1 MELTREQIKAM
12 TLEEAK
18 RIIEENG
25 FDTSGELHR
34 GCKQLYNW
42 LYRKGLINSVYKGCR
57 YSPSGHCTKSS
68 QRKYDVT
75 KVLPYLC
82 RWAEEEGT
90 TIAEQAGRYGYYYLF
105 RDWCLEKGV
114 DINTKK
120 IDLENEKEK

>member
-25 FDTSGELHR
+25 FDTRSELHR

-42 LYRKGLINSVYKGCR
+42 LYRNGLINSVYGG
-57 YSPSGHCTKSS
+57 YSPFSNDQKEKPYPRT
-68 QRKYDVT
+68 YDVT
-75 KVLPYLC
+75 KVLPYLE

-105 RDWCLEKGV
+105 RDWCLENGV
-114 DINTKK
+114 DINTTK